1 MPSIN
6 FLSRFQNLYYRIHK
20 VTVATIVTLI
30 PSGCTCALS
39 TYMFASV
46 YTISTITGDVRGA
59 GTDANVFIT
68 VFGKKGR
75 TPKIQL
81 TNGSDSFER
90 GQTDVFKIKT
100 NNLDPIQKI
109 RWLFLLFLF
118 FQMPKSLSPLV
129 LVA

>member
-1 MPSIN
+1 M
-6 FLSRFQNLYYRIHK
+6 
-20 VTVATIVTLI
+20 
-30 PSGCTCALS
+30 
-39 TYMFASV
+39 
-46 YTISTITGDVRGA
+46 STITGDVRGA